1 MKNCKYLF
9 LLSSILAIGC
19 TREYKSQE
27 VGSEK
32 DSTGYKFVYD
42 HAADTAYDYTMF
54 KQSIIKDYVDSLNS
68 FKRGAALP
76 NFLMDVNLD
85 VNSKINDWYNSNYV
99 SLREEIF
106 KHVDNVDLLKEIV
119 NNPYFRHQFDN
130 IEKRR
135 PKVPSDDVSTY
146 VLAKDRLKVL
156 LK

>member
-9 LLSSILAIGC
+9 LVSSILAIGC
-19 TREYKSQE
+19 TRESKSQE
-27 VGSEK
+27 IGSGK
-32 DSTGYKFVYD
+32 DSAGYRLVYD
-42 HAADTAYDYTMF
+42 HAADTAYDYSMF

-68 FKRGAALP
+68 FKRGTELP
-76 NFLMDVNLD
+76 NFLRDINLD

-106 KHVDNVDLLKEIV
+106 KQVDNVDLLKEIV
-119 NNPYFRHQFDN
+119 NTSYFQHQFDN

-146 VLAKDRLKVL
+146 VLAKDRLEAL